1 MKGIIIMKRTLP
13 VLSFAVATLF
23 AGQAMAL
30 NVNTTPTRA
39 EVQAEL
45 AQAINAGEMLSGDS
59 SQTLREMYPA
69 VYPSQPVAVKTRA
82 EVRAELEQAVR
93 EGNVVT
99 GESSATLSEMY
110 PALYSAAQQDVAV
123 KSRAQVQ
130 SELADAV
137 RAGDMVSGQSSQTL
151 NQIYPQLYPTNS

>member
-1 MKGIIIMKRTLP
+1 MKRTLP

-110 PALYSAAQQDVAV
+110 PAAQQDVAV